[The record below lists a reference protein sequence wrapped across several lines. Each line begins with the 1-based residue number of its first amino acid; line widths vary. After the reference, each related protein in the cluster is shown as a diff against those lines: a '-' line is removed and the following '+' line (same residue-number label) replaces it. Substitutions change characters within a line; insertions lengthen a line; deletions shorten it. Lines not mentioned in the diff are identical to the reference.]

1 MLTLLAPGIVEAILD
16 GRPSEGM
23 TLPGLMKPFAAEWI
37 EQRKSPGSAGHAIQA
52 TDAAARP

>member
-1 MLTLLAPGIVEAILD
+1 MLALLAPDIVEAILD

-23 TLPGLMKPFAAEWI
+23 TLPGLMKLFATEWI
-37 EQRKSPGSAGHAIQA
+37 EQGKSPGSAGHAIQV